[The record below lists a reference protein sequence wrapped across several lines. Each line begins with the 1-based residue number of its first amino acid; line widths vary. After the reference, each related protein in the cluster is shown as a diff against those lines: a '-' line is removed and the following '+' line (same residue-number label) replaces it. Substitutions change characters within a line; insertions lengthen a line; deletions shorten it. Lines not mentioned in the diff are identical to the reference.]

1 MKAAKVHVLARAYPT
16 RIAGRGARW
25 SYRPTDGHFSL
36 SWTAVR
42 GADTVVAVPTVAY
55 PRGFSVRTHGV
66 RVVRRAPLTL
76 RGSGRASITI
86 TRR

>member
-1 MKAAKVHVLARAYPT
+1 MRVLARAYPA
-16 RIAGRGARW
+16 RIAGSGARW
-25 SYRPTDGHFSL
+25 SYRATDGRFSL
-36 SWTAVR
+36 RWTAAPR
-42 GADTVVAVPTVAY
+42 ADTVVALPRLAY
-55 PRGFSVRTHGV
+55 PRGFTVRAHGV

>member
-1 MKAAKVHVLARAYPT
+1 MRELARAYPT

-25 SYRPTDGHFSL
+25 SYRGADGRFNL
-36 SWTAVR
+36 RWTAAR
-42 GADTVVAVPTVAY
+42 GADTLVTVPAVAY
-55 PRGFSVRTHGV
+55 PRGFAVRAHGV